1 MLERAATV
9 KELAAAVGKAK
20 STVAYH
26 VGVLHDA
33 GLIKVVRTRQ
43 VRAIEERFYGRT
55 ARVFYIS
62 GVLSAEQVGD
72 VADLND
78 IAVAARESLPAQQD
92 DDLRAILRHARIS
105 PAACAGVLEAG
116 AGLGSGIQSAT
127 TAGRADLRIRSGA
140 VPDRIPEIGYPG
152 GRRRAAR
159 RALNDSGDQDETGGP
174 AGLPGRSKGDGQEA
188 EGPQFPSTV
197 QRTCIHSA

>member
-1 MLERAATV
+1 MSSIPDYELEDLRIVGSRVELRALADGLRDLLLELMLERAATV

-105 PAACAGVLEAG
+105 RPHVREFWKRVLDLAAEFSQLPRQGEQTYGFV
-116 AGLGSGIQSAT
+116 AGL
-127 TAGRADLRIRSGA
+127 
-140 VPDRIPEIGYPG
+140 YPTEFPTL
-152 GRRRAAR
+152 AA
-159 RALNDSGDQDETGGP
+159 P
-174 AGLPGRSKGDGQEA
+174 AGGDEQHEA
-188 EGPQFPSTV
+188 
-197 QRTCIHSA
+197 R

>member
-1 MLERAATV
+1 MSSIPDYELEDLRIVGSRVELRALADGLRDLLLELMLERAATV

-105 PAACAGVLEAG
+105 RPHVREFWKRVLDLAAEFSQLPRQGEQTYGFV
-116 AGLGSGIQSAT
+116 AGLYPTEFPKLAT
-127 TAGRADLRIRSGA
+127 
-140 VPDRIPEIGYPG
+140 
-152 GRRRAAR
+152 
-159 RALNDSGDQDETGGP
+159 P
-174 AGLPGRSKGDGQEA
+174 AGGDEQHE
-188 EGPQFPSTV
+188 E
-197 QRTCIHSA
+197 R

>member
-1 MLERAATV
+1 MSSVSGIPDYELDDLRIVGSRIELRALADGLRGTLLELMLERAVTG

-20 STVAYH
+20 STVAHH
-26 VGVLHDA
+26 VGVLLDA
-33 GLIKVVRTRQ
+33 GLIKVVRTRK

-62 GVLSAEQVGD
+62 GVLSTEQVGD

-105 PAACAGVLEAG
+105 RPHVREFWKRVLDLAAEFSQLPRQGETSYGFV
-116 AGLGSGIQSAT
+116 AGL
-127 TAGRADLRIRSGA
+127 
-140 VPDRIPEIGYPG
+140 YPTDFPTL
-152 GRRRAAR
+152 AA
-159 RALNDSGDQDETGGP
+159 P
-174 AGLPGRSKGDGQEA
+174 AELEEQGESR
-188 EGPQFPSTV
+188 
-197 QRTCIHSA
+197 

>member
-1 MLERAATV
+1 MSGIPDYELEDLRIVGSRVELRALADGLRDMLLELMLERAASV

-26 VGVLHDA
+26 VGVLLDA

-72 VADLND
+72 IADLND

-105 PAACAGVLEAG
+105 RPHVREFWKRVLDLAAEFSQLPREGEQTYGFV
-116 AGLGSGIQSAT
+116 AGLYPTDFPALP
-127 TAGRADLRIRSGA
+127 APA
-140 VPDRIPEIGYPG
+140 PDEPG
-152 GRRRAAR
+152 C
-159 RALNDSGDQDETGGP
+159 EP
-174 AGLPGRSKGDGQEA
+174 A
-188 EGPQFPSTV
+188 
-197 QRTCIHSA
+197 